1 MAGILVT
8 GKTVMKNTTKAAP
21 TDTLRAIAEKLRVI
35 DDKAFWNATDEID
48 WVRGLE
54 VGRRAQGVAYVDG
67 VLSEVKIWADGLNGV
82 QVATAAIQRS
92 EASRMMLSLLQTEID
107 FGLSPLLTDAGTIAW
122 LKSLQEN

>member
-1 MAGILVT
+1 
-8 GKTVMKNTTKAAP
+8 MKNTTKAAP

-54 VGRRAQGVAYVDG
+54 VGRRAHG